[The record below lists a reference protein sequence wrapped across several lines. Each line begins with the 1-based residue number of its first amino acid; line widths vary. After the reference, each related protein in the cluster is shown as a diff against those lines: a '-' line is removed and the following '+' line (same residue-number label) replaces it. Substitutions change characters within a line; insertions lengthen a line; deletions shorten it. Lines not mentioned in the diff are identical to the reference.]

1 MCKYFKITLIIS
13 LYYFIYFTERM
24 IQPFIFTNL
33 IINNISDNN
42 NKLQKINNQ
51 SIIINYNRS
60 QSIFNNNNNNT
71 IQNVLHST
79 DLSLD
84 DPSQNQYYIDNILDE
99 DFEEKLNDFPNNEI
113 EHLNDSFETNFPV
126 NEPSNEL
133 YSPVNTILSNL
144 SKQQVDIN
152 LDSNTNLRF
161 VKYFVG
167 ETIRMRCII
176 PEGSH
181 VIMWNKIGEE
191 YPLTIGNHRFI
202 PDKRISIKQKS
213 SNKWILRIIKAKL
226 TDSGLYTCT
235 IKSIHKE
242 DNIIKDNSNVQNNND
257 QIINQTNMNIT
268 LAIKQMNNPDYYISV
283 VEPRSKEA
291 KQANITVV
299 SDNFIFKNRT
309 LTVTGPRVVYYGSP
323 LELKCYA
330 KFSIDVRASGYEI
343 LLEWYHH
350 GVRKSSDPFKSG
362 GVYIEQKWLDPKTLE
377 SRLFIKWASE
387 SDTGQWIC
395 LERYKPSENN
405 TEHDSSHMIHLN
417 PIHKSLLSKDRIQN
431 NRLPVSS
438 VSKNRPLSS
447 TSPLLPTSRIM
458 FGRIEV
464 EIIDIS
470 KASIHLNGLRSKD
483 INYMYSNTGSNC
495 KLHQSIISNITY
507 LYNIKWLFIKI
518 CLSMIILNYFL

>member
-1 MCKYFKITLIIS
+1 
-13 LYYFIYFTERM
+13 M
-24 IQPFIFTNL
+24 IQPFIFANL

-42 NKLQKINNQ
+42 KLQKINNH
-51 SIIINYNRS
+51 SIIINYNRTNR
-60 QSIFNNNNNNT
+60 IFNNDNNKS
-71 IQNVLHST
+71 IQNLLHST
-79 DLSLD
+79 DLSWD
-84 DPSQNQYYIDNILDE
+84 DSSQKQYYFDKILDE
-99 DFEEKLNDFPNNEI
+99 DVEEKLNHFSNNEI
-113 EHLNDSFETNFPV
+113 EHYNDSLETNFPV
-126 NEPSNEL
+126 NEPSSEL

-242 DNIIKDNSNVQNNND
+242 DNIKDHSNVQNNID
-257 QIINQTNMNIT
+257 QTINQTNMNIT
-268 LAIKQMNNPDYYISV
+268 LAVKQMNNPDYYISV
-283 VEPRSKEA
+283 VEPRSKEE

-330 KFSIDVRASGYEI
+330 KFSTDVRASGYEI

-405 TEHDSSHMIHLN
+405 TKHDFSHTIHLN
-417 PIHKSLLSKDRIQN
+417 PIHKSILSTDRIQN
-431 NRLPVSS
+431 NRLPISS
-438 VSKNRPLSS
+438 ISKNRPLSS
-447 TSPLLPTSRIM
+447 TSPLVPNSRIM

-470 KASIHLNGLRSKD
+470 KASIHLNGPRSKD
-483 INYMYSNTGSNC
+483 IKYLYSNTGSNS
-495 KLHQSIISNITY
+495 KLHQSIINNITY
-507 LYNIKWLFIKI
+507 LYNIKWLFVNM
-518 CLSMIILNYFL
+518 CLSMIILKYFL

>member
-1 MCKYFKITLIIS
+1 MCKYFQFNFII
-13 LYYFIYFTERM
+13 LVYYFIYLTESM
-24 IQPFIFTNL
+24 IQSFLF
-33 IINNISDNN
+33 NNIITNN
-42 NKLQKINNQ
+42 NHNHNDNRLSKIYNQ
-51 SIIINYNRS
+51 SIINNDNRLYS
-60 QSIFNNNNNNT
+60 LYNNNNNNVQH
-71 IQNVLHST
+71 ILQSINLFSNNSH
-79 DLSLD
+79 
-84 DPSQNQYYIDNILDE
+84 QNQYYVNKILNKDV
-99 DFEEKLNDFPNNEI
+99 EEQLNNFSNNEI
-113 EHLNDSFETNFPV
+113 DHFNDSLETSFSI

-133 YSPVNTILSNL
+133 YSPVNTILPNL
-144 SKQQVDIN
+144 SKQQQQVDIN

-181 VIMWNKIGEE
+181 VIIWNKIGEE

-235 IKSIHKE
+235 TKSIHNE
-242 DNIIKDNSNVQNNND
+242 YNIND
-257 QIINQTNMNIT
+257 HSNQTNRNRT
-268 LAIKQMNNPDYYISV
+268 LPIIQKNNPDYYISV
-283 VEPRSKEA
+283 VEPQLKGE

-299 SDNFIFKNRT
+299 SDNFILKNRT
-309 LTVTGPRVVYYGSP
+309 LTVTGPRIVYYGSP

-330 KFSIDVRASGYEI
+330 KFSTDVQSSGYEI

-350 GVRKSSDPFKSG
+350 GIRKSSDPFQSG
-362 GVYIEQKWLDPKTLE
+362 SVYIEQKWLDPKTLE

-405 TEHDSSHMIHLN
+405 TEHDFPQVIHLS
-417 PIHKSLLSKDRIQN
+417 PIHKSLLSTERIQN
-431 NRLPVSS
+431 NRLPISS
-438 VSKNRPLSS
+438 ISKNRPLSL
-447 TSPLLPTSRIM
+447 TSPLIPTSRIM

-470 KASIHLNGLRSKD
+470 KNPSYI
-483 INYMYSNTGSNC
+483 YSNTDSNS
-495 KLHQSIISNITY
+495 KFPIQSTVKNFAYLYKTKWFFVNFYLSII
-507 LYNIKWLFIKI
+507 
-518 CLSMIILNYFL
+518 ILKYFL